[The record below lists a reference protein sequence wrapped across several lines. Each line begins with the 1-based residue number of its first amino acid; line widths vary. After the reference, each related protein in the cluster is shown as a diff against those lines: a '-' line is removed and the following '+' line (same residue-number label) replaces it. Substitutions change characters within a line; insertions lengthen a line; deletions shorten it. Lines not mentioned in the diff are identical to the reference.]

1 MVWPI
6 SASNRLQGQA
16 GAKPTSRVRTSS
28 AALPE
33 DHRGIQAAGHEAPGA
48 PLGCVAP
55 AWTMEKIWE
64 NDGFIIFYNGNNIES

>member
-1 MVWPI
+1 MAYFGLQPPPT
-6 SASNRLQGQA
+6 ASK
-16 GAKPTSRVRTSS
+16 AKPGPSPRASS

-55 AWTMEKIWE
+55 REPWK
-64 NDGFIIFYNGNNIES
+64 NYGFIIFYNGNNIES